1 MGDGESM
8 LSQLSK
14 SKPNRVDGYDGLDD
28 IVMATKRHFTPSPS
42 DTGGKCNRK
51 SSADLKNGI

>member
-1 MGDGESM
+1 M